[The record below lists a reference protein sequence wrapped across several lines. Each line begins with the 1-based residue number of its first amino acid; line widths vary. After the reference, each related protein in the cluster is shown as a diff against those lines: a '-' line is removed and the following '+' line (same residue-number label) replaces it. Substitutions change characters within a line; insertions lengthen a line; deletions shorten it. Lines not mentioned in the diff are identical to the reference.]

1 MLQRVIILLG
11 CSSQIRSEL
20 VGEWQENLV
29 EYAQSSKTCLSPSS
43 FPVLQYGFAQ
53 GLSKSTKVELCQ
65 GLGRMLK
72 AGWCLQS
79 LQHPRTKMSVAGL
92 RVAQEGTQLEERRGQ
107 EHGRRNQPV
116 FHHRACCA

>member
-1 MLQRVIILLG
+1 MAGESGRVYSVLQDLLVP
-11 CSSQIRSEL
+11 IFI
-20 VGEWQENLV
+20 
-29 EYAQSSKTCLSPSS
+29 PSA
-43 FPVLQYGFAQ
+43 PGQYGFAQ

-116 FHHRACCA
+116 FHHRARCA